1 MLFNSFSFIL
11 IFLPIVLIGW
21 HGLNH
26 IKKEKLADIFLVAA
40 SLYFYGLFSKE
51 FVVLLLISC
60 LITYIVST
68 LIAEFNK
75 RLLSKLLMFAGVLL
89 NLSMLGYFKYTNFFM
104 ENIAAITGK
113 ELSAL
118 NIALPVG
125 ISFYVFSQIAFLV
138 DTYRENQQGYP
149 LIKENE
155 LLGKVSP
162 IEYLLYITYFPKIIQ
177 GPIALPCEMIN
188 QFRDKERRTPKAE
201 NFRKGIQ
208 LFVIGLSKKVLIGDN
223 LSKIADYGFKYTYYM
238 DTITGILVL
247 ISYAFQ
253 LYFDFS
259 GYCDMAEGISLM
271 LGIELPQN
279 FNSPYKAISVRNLWQ
294 RWHMTLTRFFVRYI
308 YIPLGGSR
316 KGKIRTALNILIIF
330 VVSGFWHG
338 SGWTYICWGLIMGIL
353 VVFDNLGIMATE
365 GDIKKNYLL
374 RENPLIV
381 IPGKLGQALTFIA
394 FLISL
399 VFFRS
404 QDMTYAFQMFKQFFF
419 FTWPGFMYKTAQMLD
434 ISENYMVLQAANLYA
449 KGLVNYIYV
458 ASWIIL
464 LIISA
469 IVMTRDNAR
478 QIIEKEPKKGQIA
491 LLVILFAWSFISLSQ
506 VSTFIYFQF

>member
-11 IFLPIVLIGW
+11 IFLPIVLLGW

-26 IKKEKLADIFLVAA
+26 ITKERLADIFLVAA

-51 FVVLLLISC
+51 FVLLLLISC
-60 LITYIVST
+60 CITYIISS
-68 LIAEFNK
+68 LIVDLKNTYT
-75 RLLSKLLMFAGVLL
+75 SKLLMYFGVIL
-89 NLSMLGYFKYTNFFM
+89 NLGMLGYFKYTNFFM
-104 ENIAAITGK
+104 ENISAITDK
-113 ELSAL
+113 EFSAL

-138 DTYRENQQGYP
+138 DIYRENQEDHP
-149 LIKENE
+149 LIKDGE
-155 LLGKVSP
+155 LLGKVRP

-177 GPIALPCEMIN
+177 GPIALPYEMIS
-188 QFRDKERRTPKAE
+188 QFRDKEKRTPKAE

-208 LFVIGLSKKVLIGDN
+208 LFVIGLSKKVLLGDN
-223 LSKIADYGFKYTYYM
+223 LAKIADYGFKYTYYM

-271 LGIELPQN
+271 LGFELPQN

-316 KGKIRTALNILIIF
+316 KGKLRTALNILIIF

-338 SGWTYICWGLIMGIL
+338 AGWTYICWGLIMGIL

-365 GDIKKNYLL
+365 GDVKKSYLL
-374 RENPLIV
+374 REKPLIV
-381 IPGKLGQALTFIA
+381 IPKILGQVLTFIA
-394 FLISL
+394 FLVSL

-404 QDMTYAFQMFKQFFF
+404 QDLTYAFQMFKQFFF

-449 KGLVNYIYV
+449 KGFVNYIYV

-464 LIISA
+464 LVISI
-469 IVMTRDNAR
+469 IVMAKDNAR
-478 QIIEKEPKKGQIA
+478 EIIEKEPKKGQIA